1 MPSLEPSAE
10 SGSLKHLD
18 LNDNRC
24 NNKKKAVKA
33 ICNLINKCT
42 QLQFLSLSDN
52 NIDAKKF
59 QRIIFRSMRNSEV
72 KVTLTQFSWNY
83 DIQKAKT
90 ARRMINVMSEEFEA
104 IQKLSLVG
112 AIKSKK
118 ARSELRE
125 HFQAKENAQLLLT
138 DKDFQKDRGD
148 EHDEDTSDSDEDSD
162 DGTDSESKSGSGSD

>member
-104 IQKLSLVG
+104 IQKLE
-112 AIKSKK
+112 APTFEQIF
-118 ARSELRE
+118 RNEELR
-125 HFQAKENAQLLLT
+125 KEFDNLT
-138 DKDFQKDRGD
+138 LRLDAP
-148 EHDEDTSDSDEDSD
+148 SS
-162 DGTDSESKSGSGSD
+162 